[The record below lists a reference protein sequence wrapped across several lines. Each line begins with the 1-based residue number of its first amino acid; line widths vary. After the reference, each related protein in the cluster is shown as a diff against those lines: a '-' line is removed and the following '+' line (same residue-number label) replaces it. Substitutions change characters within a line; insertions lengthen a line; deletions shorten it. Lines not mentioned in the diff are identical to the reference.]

1 MKNKLIKIV
10 VITDKNQE
18 LFSVAQN
25 LIGDIFEVIVI
36 IPQLNLLSTIADIQ
50 PHLVLLDV
58 LLDDFDGIDFCV
70 ALRQDNLLK
79 NVRIVFV
86 TARNESFTKI
96 ACLDAGAD
104 DVINLPIKNLVLIKK
119 IQSLM
124 RLYNFNIEITDNNSL
139 LIDRPNYQVIKD
151 KIKINIPK
159 KEFEILLLLSSAPE
173 RVFTMEE
180 ILSKIWGNDNLINNK
195 SIPVYIKKLRNK
207 IGDKHIVTVK
217 GIGYKF
223 SYAN

>member
-1 MKNKLIKIV
+1 MKNLIIKV
-10 VITDKNQE
+10 LVIANENSE
-18 LFSVAQN
+18 LFLLANDLPQDNFQVSIFNTSVN
-25 LIGDIFEVIVI
+25 LNALVLDLKPNI
-36 IPQLNLLSTIADIQ
+36 I
-50 PHLVLLDV
+50 LLDV
-58 LLDDFDGIDFCV
+58 ILDDFDGIDFCM
-70 ALRQDNLLK
+70 AIRQDINLK

-86 TARNESFTKI
+86 THRNESFTKI

-104 DVINLPIKNLVLIKK
+104 DVINLPVKNLVFVKK

-124 RLYNFNIEITDNNSL
+124 RLYNYNIDSIQDNGII
-139 LIDRPNYQVIKD
+139 IDRNNYLVIKD
-151 KIKINIPK
+151 KVKVNIPK
-159 KEFEILLLLSSAPE
+159 KEFEILLLLSSSPE

-180 ILSKIWGNDNLINNK
+180 ILAKIWGNDNIINNK

-223 SYAN
+223 SYVN

>member
-79 NVRIVFV
+79 NVRIVFI

>member
-1 MKNKLIKIV
+1 VKNLIIKV
-10 VITDKNQE
+10 LVIANENSE
-18 LFSVAQN
+18 LFLLANDLPQDNFQVSIFNTSVN
-25 LIGDIFEVIVI
+25 LNALVLDLKPNI
-36 IPQLNLLSTIADIQ
+36 I
-50 PHLVLLDV
+50 LLDV
-58 LLDDFDGIDFCV
+58 ILDDFDGIDFCM
-70 ALRQDNLLK
+70 AIRQDINLK

-86 TARNESFTKI
+86 TYRNESFTKI

-104 DVINLPIKNLVLIKK
+104 DVINLPVKNLVFVKK

-124 RLYNFNIEITDNNSL
+124 RLYNYNIDSIQDNGII
-139 LIDRPNYQVIKD
+139 IDRNNYLVIKD
-151 KIKINIPK
+151 KVKVNIPK
-159 KEFEILLLLSSAPE
+159 KEFEILLLLSSSPE

-180 ILSKIWGNDNLINNK
+180 ILAKIWGNDNIINNK

-223 SYAN
+223 SYVN

>member
-1 MKNKLIKIV
+1 MKNLIIKV
-10 VITDKNQE
+10 LVIANENSE
-18 LFSVAQN
+18 LFLLANDLPQDNFQVSIFNTSVN
-25 LIGDIFEVIVI
+25 LNALVLDLKPNI
-36 IPQLNLLSTIADIQ
+36 I
-50 PHLVLLDV
+50 LLDV
-58 LLDDFDGIDFCV
+58 ILDDFDGIDFCM
-70 ALRQDNLLK
+70 AIRQDINLK

-86 TARNESFTKI
+86 TYRNESFTKI

-104 DVINLPIKNLVLIKK
+104 DVINLPVKNLVFVKK

-124 RLYNFNIEITDNNSL
+124 RLYNYNIDSIQDNGII
-139 LIDRPNYQVIKD
+139 IDRNNYLVIKD
-151 KIKINIPK
+151 KVKVNIPK
-159 KEFEILLLLSSAPE
+159 KEFEILLLLSSSPE

-180 ILSKIWGNDNLINNK
+180 ILAKIWGNDNIINNK

-223 SYAN
+223 SYVN

>member
-1 MKNKLIKIV
+1 MKNLIIKV
-10 VITDKNQE
+10 LVIANENSE
-18 LFSVAQN
+18 LFLLANDLPQDNFQVSIFNTSVN
-25 LIGDIFEVIVI
+25 LNALVLDLKPNI
-36 IPQLNLLSTIADIQ
+36 I
-50 PHLVLLDV
+50 LLDV
-58 LLDDFDGIDFCV
+58 ILDDFDGIDFCM
-70 ALRQDNLLK
+70 AIRQDINLK

-86 TARNESFTKI
+86 TYRNESFTKI

-104 DVINLPIKNLVLIKK
+104 DVINLPVKNLVFVKK

-124 RLYNFNIEITDNNSL
+124 RLYNFNIDSIQDNGII
-139 LIDRPNYQVIKD
+139 IDRNNYLVIKD
-151 KIKINIPK
+151 KVKVNIPK
-159 KEFEILLLLSSAPE
+159 KEFEILLLLSSSPE

-180 ILSKIWGNDNLINNK
+180 ILAKIWGNDNIINNK

-223 SYAN
+223 SYVN

>member
-25 LIGDIFEVIVI
+25 LIGDTFEVIVI

-70 ALRQDNLLK
+70 AVRQDNLLK

-86 TARNESFTKI
+86 TSRNESFTKI

-104 DVINLPIKNLVLIKK
+104 DVINLPIKNLVLFKK

-124 RLYNFNIEITDNNSL
+124 RLYNFNVEITDNNSL

>member
-1 MKNKLIKIV
+1 VKNKLIKIV

>member
-1 MKNKLIKIV
+1 MKNLIIKV
-10 VITDKNQE
+10 LVIANENSE
-18 LFSVAQN
+18 LFLLANDLPQDNFQVSIFNTSVN
-25 LIGDIFEVIVI
+25 LNALVLDLKPNI
-36 IPQLNLLSTIADIQ
+36 I
-50 PHLVLLDV
+50 LLDV
-58 LLDDFDGIDFCV
+58 ILDDFDGIDFCM
-70 ALRQDNLLK
+70 AIRQDINLK

-86 TARNESFTKI
+86 TYRNESFTKI

-104 DVINLPIKNLVLIKK
+104 DVINLPVKNLVFVKK

-124 RLYNFNIEITDNNSL
+124 RLYNYNIDSIQDNGII
-139 LIDRPNYQVIKD
+139 IDRNNYLVIKD
-151 KIKINIPK
+151 KVKVNIPK
-159 KEFEILLLLSSAPE
+159 KEFEILLLLSSSLE

-180 ILSKIWGNDNLINNK
+180 ILAKIWGNDNIINNK

-223 SYAN
+223 SYVN